1 MNYSYFPA
9 TLLALAATVV
19 GGVAQNTTIFDR
31 VGNANHIVWY
41 GANLRPYQVEV
52 SPDLVSWGEIGPVY
66 VGADDLLGHTD
77 NNNAPSLFY
86 RVRDGAMRPGFD
98 DVEFGRNDDK
108 TYPDCDEVSATPQT
122 VPIGFTVN
130 FYGESFSSCY
140 VNTNGNITFGE
151 SLWKYTPDALYELNN
166 TKIIAPFW
174 ADVDTR
180 DSGSDMVRFSGQ
192 PGQVDGH
199 SAFGVTYRNVGYFNR
214 WSDKLNSFQV
224 ILIDRSDIAQ
234 GDFDVEFNYNC
245 IIWETGDASSGYLGY
260 GGFPARV
267 GVSSGHGN
275 CLEYQGSGE
284 TLEFLDADPTSGVP
298 NYQSGLIYQTL
309 NSGIPG
315 RIRIPFRNG
324 QPPASFTV
332 NAGPDQILDV
342 TSGGSFDLAGTTDP
356 TPVSGATYEWSQID
370 GPSDAA
376 FSSTTILNPTV
387 TITEPGA
394 FKFKLTATKPGSF
407 NEIVSD
413 EVAVTHPGEFDVYGG
428 YYSFASPDSLEVQLD
443 QAAASFTG
451 DQQLTV
457 KWTQIGGDQASID
470 NDTLLQ
476 PTVTLPGPGYY
487 TFRMVVTTSHNPPFT
502 TTEYATIDYAEQ

>member
-1 MNYSYFPA
+1 MI
-9 TLLALAATVV
+9 LLVLSAKTAAQSTQGPGPV
-19 GGVAQNTTIFDR
+19 TIQR
-31 VGNANHIVWY
+31 VGASQYNLIWH
-41 GANLRPYQVEV
+41 GENLRPYQIEG
-52 SPDLVSWGEIGPVY
+52 SPDLFTWAEVGPMQ
-66 VGADDLLGHTD
+66 VGTGALLGYTHT
-77 NNNAPSLFY
+77 NTAPKHFY
-86 RVRDGAMRPGFD
+86 RVREGAMRPGFD
-98 DVEFGRNDDK
+98 DLEFGRNDDK
-108 TYPDCDEVSATPQT
+108 TYPNTDLVDDSPAPVS
-122 VPIGFTVN
+122 IGFTVN
-130 FYGESFSSCY
+130 FYGEPFSYCY
-140 VNTNGNITFGE
+140 VNKNGNITFGA

-180 DSGSDMVRFSGQ
+180 DSGSDVVRFSGQ

-199 SAFGVTYRNVGYFNR
+199 SAFGVTYRNVGYYNR

-245 IIWETGDASSGYLGY
+245 ILWETGDASSGYMGY

-267 GVSSGHGN
+267 GVSSGLGQ

-284 TLEFLDADPTSGVP
+284 SLEFLDSDPTSGAP
-298 NYQSGLIYQTL
+298 NYQSGIIYQAL

-315 RIRIPFRNG
+315 RIRIPFRSG

-332 NAGPDQILDV
+332 NAGPDQNLAV

-370 GPSDAA
+370 GPSDVA
-376 FSSTTILNPTV
+376 FSSATILNPTV

-394 FKFKLTATKPGSF
+394 FKFKLTATKPGPF

-413 EVAVTHPGEFDVYGG
+413 EVTVTHPGEFDVIGG
-428 YYSFASPDSLEVQLD
+428 YYSLASPDPLEVQLD
-443 QAAASFTG
+443 QAAAFFTG

-457 KWTQIGGDQASID
+457 KWTQVGGDQASID
-470 NDTLLQ
+470 DDTLVQ

-502 TTEYATIDYAEQ
+502 TTENATIDYAEQ